1 MQSNQTSS
9 VVFPG
14 RFGLALAA
22 AAGAALFG
30 PSDALA
36 QCDPQWVQL
45 TTTGPASIYRA
56 SIALDPINDRILVV
70 GGTGTLSSAVIPQIW
85 QLNLNTNVWSRL
97 PDLPGG
103 FCNVQSGNAIW
114 DPSTQ
119 KIFFSMGF
127 TSNPNVAAPT
137 FFLDPVTMQVTSST
151 GSGNPNISDLGQ
163 WMMYRPTG
171 SQFIAGAAYAITG
184 FGYRAPM
191 LYNRGNNSWGGFGG
205 QLPYV
210 ALEGMAHAFDV
221 ARDRVVSFG
230 GIRPVNGVYSLI
242 PGNTTY
248 EWNAAVPGQARIDRA
263 LGGPA
268 ARAYA
273 QMAYDTVRNRTI
285 LYGGYNYPNSG
296 ASDFFTDTWEY
307 DGNSWRQLSSGT
319 GPGNRN
325 FGKMIYDPER
335 EQMVLIAYNGTEVYD
350 TWALQSPKAP
360 VVTDSP
366 DSVIAISGAAAQ
378 LSAAADA
385 KGFGPLFYQWFHD
398 GEAIANGG
406 RFSGNGTPT
415 LTIDPVQGDDRGAY
429 TVKVSNP
436 CGLFADSGA
445 GDLQVT
451 CRTDLNTD
459 FVTDDSDFVLFAV
472 AYNVLDCADPVMP
485 VGCPSDFNSD
495 GVVDDADFVVFASA
509 YNELLCE

>member
-9 VVFPG
+9 VVLPR
-14 RFGLALAA
+14 RFGLVLAA
-22 AAGAALFG
+22 AAGVAIGGA
-30 PSDALA
+30 SDALA
-36 QCDPQWVQL
+36 QCDPQWVKL
-45 TTTGPASIYRA
+45 TTNGPATVYLA

-70 GGTGTLSSAVIPQIW
+70 GGTNVQTGVVIPQIW
-85 QLNLNTNVWSRL
+85 SLDLNTNVWSRL
-97 PDLPGG
+97 PDLSGG
-103 FCNVQSGNAIW
+103 FCNVQRGNAVW

-119 KIFFSMGF
+119 KIFFTMGL

-151 GSGNPNISDLGQ
+151 GSGNPNIIDPGQ
-163 WMMYRPTG
+163 WLMFRPTG
-171 SQFIAGAAYAITG
+171 SQFIAGAAYALSDG
-184 FGYRAPM
+184 GYRAP
-191 LYNRGNNSWGGFGG
+191 LWYNPANNSWNGFGG

-210 ALEGMAHAFDV
+210 HFEGMSHAVDV

-230 GIRPVNGVYSLI
+230 GIRPVNGVYSLF

-263 LGGPA
+263 LGGPVS
-268 ARAYA
+268 RAYA
-273 QMAYDTVRNRTI
+273 QMAYDAARNKVI
-285 LYGGYNYPNSG
+285 LYGGWNYPNFG
-296 ASDFFTDTWEY
+296 TSDFFTDTWEY
-307 DGNSWRQLSSGT
+307 DGNSWRQLNSGT
-319 GPGNRN
+319 GPGRRYI
-325 FGKMIYDPER
+325 GKMIYDPER

-360 VVTDSP
+360 VITDTP
-366 DSVIAISGAAAQ
+366 DDGIALSGASTQ

-385 KGFGPLFYQWFHD
+385 NGFGPLFYQWFHD
-398 GEAIANGG
+398 GTPIANGG

-415 LTIDPVQGDDRGAY
+415 LTINPVQGDDRGAY

-436 CGLFADSGA
+436 CGLFANSGA
-445 GDLQVT
+445 GNLQVT

-459 FVTDDSDFVLFAV
+459 FVTDDTDFVMFAV

-495 GVVDDADFVVFASA
+495 GTVDDADFVVFASA

>member
-1 MQSNQTSS
+1 MRTMPNSKNN
-9 VVFPG
+9 
-14 RFGLALAA
+14 AHLAA
-22 AAGAALFG
+22 ALLALCAAAGGAH
-30 PSDALA
+30 A

-45 TTTGPASIYRA
+45 TTTGPASIFRA

-70 GGTGTLSSAVIPQIW
+70 GGTGTLTSAVIPQIW

-119 KIFFSMGF
+119 KIFYSMGF

-171 SQFIAGAAYAITG
+171 SQFIAGAAYAFTD
-184 FGYRAPM
+184 FGWRAPM

-230 GIRPVNGVYSLI
+230 GIRPVNGVYSLF

-248 EWNAAVPGQARIDRA
+248 EWNAAVPEQARIDRA
-263 LGGPA
+263 LGGPVS
-268 ARAYA
+268 RAYA
-273 QMAYDTVRNRTI
+273 QMAYDTARNKVI
-285 LYGGYNYPNSG
+285 LYGGWNYPNF
-296 ASDFFTDTWEY
+296 APSDFFTDTWEY
-307 DGNSWRQLSSGT
+307 DGNSWRELNSGT
-319 GPGNRN
+319 GPGRRYI
-325 FGKMIYDPER
+325 GKMIYDPER

-350 TWALQSPKAP
+350 TWALQSPKTP

-366 DSVIAISGAAAQ
+366 DN
-378 LSAAADA
+378 ADA
-385 KGFGPLFYQWFHD
+385 LSGTQVQFFAGADSKGFNPLFYQWMRD
-398 GEAIANGG
+398 GVPIVNGG
-406 RFSGNGTPT
+406 RFSGNGTAT
-415 LTIDPVQGDDRGAY
+415 LTINPVIGDDRGEY
-429 TVKVSNP
+429 TVNVSNP
-436 CGLFADSGA
+436 CGQFATSGA
-445 GDLQVT
+445 GTLRVT
-451 CRTDLNTD
+451 CKTDLNND
-459 FVTDDSDFVLFAV
+459 FVTDDADFSLFVL
-472 AYNVLDCADPVMP
+472 AYNILDCADPIMP
-485 VGCPSDFNSD
+485 AGCHSDFNSD
-495 GVVDDADFVVFASA
+495 GIVEDADFSMFAVA
-509 YNELLCE
+509 YDALLCE